1 MKIKAGFILKNVA
14 GSNLIVPIGENL
26 VDFSQMITINETGAF
41 LFEKLTVGAEL
52 DELATAM
59 TEEYDID
66 FETAKADAEKF
77 VELLSSEGML
87 EQ

>member
-1 MKIKAGFILKNVA
+1 MKIKSGYILKDVA

-41 LFEKLTVGAEL
+41 LFEKLQNGADI

-59 TEEYDID
+59 TQEYDID
-66 FETAKADAEKF
+66 FDTAKADAEKF
-77 VELLSSEGML
+77 VALLSNEGML
-87 EQ
+87 E

>member
-1 MKIKAGFILKNVA
+1 MKIKSGFILKDVA

-41 LFEKLTVGAEL
+41 LFKKLTDGAEL
-52 DELATAM
+52 DELATAL

-66 FETAKADAEKF
+66 FDTAKADAEKF
-77 VELLSSEGML
+77 VALLADEGML
-87 EQ
+87 E

>member
-1 MKIKAGFILKNVA
+1 MKIKSGFILKDVA

-41 LFEKLTVGAEL
+41 LFSKLLDGAEI
-52 DELATAM
+52 DELATSL

-66 FETAKADAEKF
+66 FDTAKADAEKF
-77 VELLSSEGML
+77 VELLSNEGML
-87 EQ
+87 E

>member
-1 MKIKAGFILKNVA
+1 MKIKSGFILKDVA

-41 LFEKLTVGAEL
+41 LFRKLLDGAEI
-52 DELATAM
+52 DELATAL

-66 FETAKADAEKF
+66 FDTAKADAEKF
-77 VELLSSEGML
+77 VELLSNEGML
-87 EQ
+87 E

>member
-1 MKIKAGFILKNVA
+1 MKIKSGFILKNVA

-41 LFEKLTVGAEL
+41 LFNKLIDGAEL
-52 DELATAM
+52 DELATAL

-66 FETAKADAEKF
+66 FESARADVKKF
-77 VELLSSEGML
+77 VDLLSAEGML
-87 EQ
+87 E

>member
-1 MKIKAGFILKNVA
+1 MKIKSGFILKDVA

-41 LFEKLTVGAEL
+41 LFGKLLDGAEL
-52 DELATAM
+52 DELATAL

-66 FETAKADAEKF
+66 FDTAKADAKKF
-77 VELLSSEGML
+77 AELLSDEGML
-87 EQ
+87 E

>member
-1 MKIKAGFILKNVA
+1 MKIKSGFILKDVA

-41 LFEKLTVGAEL
+41 LFSKLLDGAEI
-52 DELATAM
+52 DELATAL

-66 FETAKADAEKF
+66 FDTAKADAEKF
-77 VELLSSEGML
+77 ADLLSNEGML
-87 EQ
+87 E

>member
-1 MKIKAGFILKNVA
+1 MKIKSGYILKDVA

-41 LFEKLTVGAEL
+41 LFEKLQNGAEI

-59 TEEYDID
+59 TQEYDID
-66 FETAKADAEKF
+66 FDTAKADAEKF
-77 VELLSSEGML
+77 VTLLSNEGML
-87 EQ
+87 E

>member
-1 MKIKAGFILKNVA
+1 MKIKSGFILKDVA

-41 LFEKLTVGAEL
+41 LFSKLLGGAEI
-52 DELATAM
+52 DELATSL

-66 FETAKADAEKF
+66 FDTAKADAEKF
-77 VELLSSEGML
+77 VELLSNEGML
-87 EQ
+87 E

>member
-1 MKIKAGFILKNVA
+1 MKIKSGYILKDVA

-41 LFEKLTVGAEL
+41 LFGKLQNGADI

-59 TEEYDID
+59 TQEYDID
-66 FETAKADAEKF
+66 FDTAKADAEKF
-77 VELLSSEGML
+77 VTLLSNEGML
-87 EQ
+87 E

>member
-1 MKIKAGFILKNVA
+1 MKIKSGYILKDVA

-41 LFEKLTVGAEL
+41 LFEKLQNGAEI

-59 TEEYDID
+59 TQEYDID
-66 FETAKADAEKF
+66 FDTAKADAEKF
-77 VELLSSEGML
+77 VALLSNEGML
-87 EQ
+87 E